1 MKYIVGI
8 DSGGTKYLVKA
19 CDLMGNPIAQYIEY
33 AEITRTN
40 RLFTTEGMSQRVSRN
55 IDRCLAAFNGKRENC
70 VYMVC
75 GTTGIDSESDY
86 VRINNVYQNLDGF
99 NCPVLCINDA
109 EAAHFAATG
118 GIGVAVIAGTGSI
131 AFGRNSRKETTR
143 SGGWSISIFGDDGSG
158 TWISRKAL
166 YHLTLWFDGRVP
178 SSPLVDLLFESLKIG
193 KREELIEISVQIQ
206 KREWKNP
213 GLSALVDKAAARGDK
228 YAIKILRDAA
238 GCTFDLADSVITKL
252 KLNEEPTFKVGAW
265 GSAIVKS
272 PLHFSCFKKKIE
284 TKYNN
289 ANVVIPKAD
298 AATGA
303 CMIGLER
310 IGRGI

>member
-1 MKYIVGI
+1 MLQIHY
-8 DSGGTKYLVKA
+8 T
-19 CDLMGNPIAQYIEY
+19 
-33 AEITRTN
+33 
-40 RLFTTEGMSQRVSRN
+40 
-55 IDRCLAAFNGKRENC
+55 
-70 VYMVC
+70 
-75 GTTGIDSESDY
+75 
-86 VRINNVYQNLDGF
+86 
-99 NCPVLCINDA
+99 
-109 EAAHFAATG
+109 
-118 GIGVAVIAGTGSI
+118 
-131 AFGRNSRKETTR
+131 
-143 SGGWSISIFGDDGSG
+143 
-158 TWISRKAL
+158 
-166 YHLTLWFDGRVP
+166 
-178 SSPLVDLLFESLKIG
+178 
-193 KREELIEISVQIQ
+193 REELIEISVQIQ